1 MLIVL
6 CLVKVSWAS
15 GGDAGVMRDMSR
27 ISLFMHLSA
36 PSRRVLL
43 FYPFETCWAFFKNGE
58 YMMNG
63 VDTAKIN
70 DGEHYE
76 LVYTKQ

>member
-15 GGDAGVMRDMSR
+15 GGDAGIIV
-27 ISLFMHLSA
+27 IPAGYLCLCIHQH
-36 PSRRVLL
+36 PRRVLL